1 MALQV
6 GASHTIERRVAPE
19 HSADTHGNPGV
30 DVFTTPIL
38 CEWSEEAAV
47 LAVQD
52 QIDPGMITLGT
63 RIDLKHLVAT
73 PIGMMVKV
81 TATLK
86 EIDERKLIFAVEA
99 FDEKEKISECTH
111 ERFIVNKSRFLQKV
125 ADKARGS

>member
-1 MALQV
+1 V
-6 GASHTIERRVAPE
+6 GATYTIERRVDQE

-38 CEWSEEAAV
+38 CEWTEEAAV

-52 QIDPGMITLGT
+52 QLDPGMITLGV

-86 EIDERKLIFAVEA
+86 EIDERKLVFAIEA

-111 ERFIVNKSRFLQKV
+111 ERFIANKSRFLQKV
-125 ADKARGS
+125 AEKAKG

>member
-1 MALQV
+1 MTLRV
-6 GASHTIERRVAPE
+6 GASYTIERRVEQA

-30 DVFTTPIL
+30 NVFTTPVL

-52 QIDPGMITLGT
+52 QLDSGMITLGI
-63 RIDLKHLVAT
+63 RIDLRHLAAT
-73 PIGMMVKV
+73 PIGMQVKV

-86 EIDERKLIFAVEA
+86 EIDGRKLIFAVEA
-99 FDEKEKISECTH
+99 YDEKEKISECVH

-125 ADKARGS
+125 AEKAKG

>member
-1 MALQV
+1 MTLRA
-6 GASHTIERRVAPE
+6 GASYTNERRVKQA

-30 DVFTTPIL
+30 NVFTTPVL

-52 QIDPGMITLGT
+52 QLDSGMITLGI
-63 RIDLKHLVAT
+63 RIDLKHLAAT
-73 PIGMMVKV
+73 PIGMQVKV

-86 EIDERKLIFAVEA
+86 EIDGRKLIFAVEA
-99 FDEKEKISECTH
+99 YDEKEKISECVH

-125 ADKARGS
+125 AEKAKG

>member
-1 MALQV
+1 MAPKI
-6 GASHTIERRVAPE
+6 GASYTIKRRVGSE
-19 HSADTHGNPGV
+19 HSADRHGNPGV

-52 QIDPGMITLGT
+52 QLDPGMITLGT

-73 PIGMMVKV
+73 PIGMMVRV

-86 EIDERKLIFAVEA
+86 EIDGRKLVFAVEG
-99 FDEKEKISECTH
+99 FDDKEKISECTH
-111 ERFIVNKSRFLQKV
+111 ERFIVIKSRFLEKV
-125 ADKARGS
+125 AEKAKG

>member
-1 MALQV
+1 MTLRV
-6 GASHTIERRVAPE
+6 GASYTIERRVEPA

-30 DVFTTPIL
+30 NVFTTPVL

-52 QIDPGMITLGT
+52 QLDAGMITLGT
-63 RIDLKHLVAT
+63 RIDLTHLAAT
-73 PIGMMVKV
+73 PIGMRVKV

-86 EIDERKLIFAVEA
+86 EIDGRKLIFAVEGY
-99 FDEKEKISECTH
+99 DEKEKISECVH

-125 ADKARGS
+125 AEKAKG

>member
-1 MALQV
+1 MALKV
-6 GASHTIERRVAPE
+6 GTSYTIERRVGTE

-30 DVFTTPIL
+30 DVFTTPVL

-47 LAVQD
+47 FAVTD
-52 QIDPGMITLGT
+52 QLEPGMITLGV

-73 PIGMMVKV
+73 PIGMMVRV
-81 TATLK
+81 IATLK

-99 FDEKEKISECTH
+99 YDEKEKISECTH

-125 ADKARGS
+125 VEKSKK

>member
-6 GASHTIERRVAPE
+6 GARYTIERRVEPE

-30 DVFTTPIL
+30 DVFTTPLL

-47 LAVQD
+47 CSVTDKL
-52 QIDPGMITLGT
+52 DPGMITLGT

-73 PIGMMVKV
+73 PIGMVVKV

-86 EIDERKLIFAVEA
+86 EIDGRKLVFDIESY
-99 FDEKEKISECTH
+99 DEKEKISECTH
-111 ERFIVNKSRFLQKV
+111 ERFMVNKERFVAKV
-125 ADKARGS
+125 AEKAKG

>member
-1 MALQV
+1 MALKV
-6 GASHTIERRVAPE
+6 GTSYTIERRVGVE
-19 HSADTHGNPGV
+19 HSADTHGNPGI
-30 DVFTTPIL
+30 DVFTTPVL

-47 LAVQD
+47 LAVTD
-52 QIDPGMITLGT
+52 QLEPGMITLGI

-73 PIGMMVKV
+73 PIGMMVRV

-99 FDEKEKISECTH
+99 YDEKEKISECTH

-125 ADKARGS
+125 AEKSKG

>member
-6 GASHTIERRVAPE
+6 GASYTIERRVAPE

-30 DVFTTPIL
+30 HVFTTPIL

-52 QIDPGMITLGT
+52 QLDPGMITLGT

-86 EIDERKLIFAVEA
+86 EIDERKLTFAVEA

-125 ADKARGS
+125 ADKAKG